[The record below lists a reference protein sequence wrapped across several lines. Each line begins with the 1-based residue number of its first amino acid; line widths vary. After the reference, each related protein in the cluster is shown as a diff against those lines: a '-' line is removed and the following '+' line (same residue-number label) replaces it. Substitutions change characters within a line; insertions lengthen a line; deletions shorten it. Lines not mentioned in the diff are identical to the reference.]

1 MTSQRAED
9 ATETSEVFQL
19 LEKYCSKR
27 SKQRSPEMAVRT
39 IAARRVKGNVPVIF
53 PQGPAPSASFQKSL
67 QVVLDGEVCF
77 SGESSTCDEVHNRTL
92 STSAH
97 TDDIVQRL
105 VELIRAEGDDIDR
118 KIKQNLDLQQQL
130 RDLDYDMFKELTS
143 SVQSL
148 VHPAERAAP
157 SEVHIQRQKIALVF
171 EVTSRL
177 SATSLVHQRRV
188 LSFGERYIQEN
199 HSAWVEQHRGWA
211 EAFSID

>member
-53 PQGPAPSASFQKSL
+53 PEGPAPSASFQKSL
-67 QVVLDGEVCF
+67 EVVLDGE
-77 SGESSTCDEVHNRTL
+77 GESSTCDEVHNRML

-118 KIKQNLDLQQQL
+118 KIKQNLGLQQQL

-148 VHPAERAAP
+148 VHPAEQAAP
-157 SEVHIQRQKIALVF
+157 SEVHIQRQKIALAF

>member
-67 QVVLDGEVCF
+67 QVVLDGE
-77 SGESSTCDEVHNRTL
+77 GESSTCDEVHNRTL

>member
-1 MTSQRAED
+1 MTSRRAED

-27 SKQRSPEMAVRT
+27 SKQRSPEMAVRM

-67 QVVLDGEVCF
+67 EVVLDGE
-77 SGESSTCDEVHNRTL
+77 GESSTCDEVHNRML

-157 SEVHIQRQKIALVF
+157 SEVQIQRQKIALAF

>member
-1 MTSQRAED
+1 M
-9 ATETSEVFQL
+9 
-19 LEKYCSKR
+19 
-27 SKQRSPEMAVRT
+27 
-39 IAARRVKGNVPVIF
+39 
-53 PQGPAPSASFQKSL
+53 
-67 QVVLDGEVCF
+67 
-77 SGESSTCDEVHNRTL
+77 L

-97 TDDIVQRL
+97 MDDIVQRL

-130 RDLDYDMFKELTS
+130 RDLDYDMFKKLTS

-148 VHPAERAAP
+148 VHPAERAVP
-157 SEVHIQRQKIALVF
+157 SEVQIQRQTIALAF

-188 LSFGERYIQEN
+188 LSFGERYIREN
-199 HSAWVEQHRGWA
+199 HSAWVEQHGGWA